1 VAKVRFSCRLTADIF
16 SMDSSLCRMSVY
28 FYAADCRRSLEKH
41 AEQNVS
47 RSRVYPLIWL
57 WVGHKKRGTVLC
69 PHLRHL
75 MTDFQNFFTDTLC
88 GQFAIMWLLYFPPH
102 RKCVSTLPCKI
113 WMKYACITIIAND
126 HFVQIEKKY
135 FRSTVRWMTQHC
147 VGPNCNTVQCQTD
160 HLPQCCSEVFYLF

>member
-1 VAKVRFSCRLTADIF
+1 
-16 SMDSSLCRMSVY
+16 MDSSLCRMSVY

-113 WMKYACITIIAND
+113 WMKYACITIIANN
-126 HFVQIEKKY
+126 HFVQIEKNT
-135 FRSTVRWMTQHC
+135 SDQQCGEWH
-147 VGPNCNTVQCQTD
+147 NTVWVQTVTQSSVKRIIYRNVA
-160 HLPQCCSEVFYLF
+160 LKCFIYFNVCYYC